1 MANQLSVSL
10 RAWPSDDKT
19 TESLPFL
26 IARINEQRGSF
37 RNITEA
43 SLEEE
48 IRASDAD
55 DSKTLDGIEMD
66 EEAEDD
72 NDAKSKGEELAVARE
87 EIIKQVGEA
96 YKSSSH
102 ALDLVSL
109 LLSSHV
115 PKAAEATISPFI
127 KAAVPFGS
135 LSAEIMQQ
143 PQRSN
148 EENISEGLVNI
159 GWRMQSLSRSA
170 DALLRSAS
178 SLGKE
183 IRRETTYWQEILA
196 VKEKG
201 WPVCRLPREKHTLG
215 VRFGFSEA
223 HAEFRDRGLA
233 ALRRGPDGKIELDRG
248 PRWQKDQ
255 RLVVRLLK
263 DRNLAATSERSQ
275 AASDDDQPLIQHL
288 LRARNSLFDEELYHE
303 INREARNLVNQGVR
317 CIGSAIQLPFRDD
330 NEIEIDLVPMDEVNE
345 PVNDESAVPSAILMA
360 LRILLSHAHQQNHIL
375 RSRLPPPITDSQ
387 PPRPFYS
394 LLRPILELNQHDL
407 TSREAKH
414 LLGNLKLVTSAASI
428 PVMVEETAS
437 SNLFRVPDDMSNP
450 KASTI
455 EILMNHLT
463 SSHHTQLTLHLPSN
477 YTSLTLDIHTSILP
491 PNLGTSLQLST
502 ATSATDSAIAQMPH
516 TLHFPTLGKLWKHV
530 EFITSL
536 DIVALLQ
543 ASAHFPK
550 WLVLKSP
557 YEAYMVGNNPE
568 TVQKDRL
575 RISFEAGGLKAVWC
589 KSEKAGSHSWAAE
602 KEGKKNPSRS
612 LINMVVA
619 ELG

>member
-10 RAWPSDDKT
+10 RAWPSDDKI

-26 IARINEQRGSF
+26 ISRINEQRGSF

-55 DSKTLDGIEMD
+55 DSKSLDGTEID
-66 EEAEDD
+66 EEADD
-72 NDAKSKGEELAVARE
+72 NNGKRKGEELTVARE

-96 YKSSSH
+96 YRSSSH

-148 EENISEGLVNI
+148 EEMTSEGLVNM

-170 DALLRSAS
+170 DALLQSAS

-233 ALRRGPDGKIELDRG
+233 ALRRGTEGKIELDRG

-255 RLVVRLLK
+255 RLIVRLLK
-263 DRNLAATSERSQ
+263 DGSSAATSERSQ
-275 AASDDDQPLIQHL
+275 AASDDDQPLTRDL

-317 CIGSAIQLPFRDD
+317 CIGSAVRLPFRNDT
-330 NEIEIDLVPMDEVNE
+330 EIEIDLVPMDEDNE
-345 PVNDESAVPSAILMA
+345 AVSDESAVPSAILMA
-360 LRILLSHAHQQNHIL
+360 LRILLSHAHHQNHML

-394 LLRPILELNQHDL
+394 LLRPILELNQHNL

-414 LLGNLKLVTSAASI
+414 LLGNLKRVTSAASI
-428 PVMVEETAS
+428 PFMFAQTAS
-437 SNLFRVPDDMSNP
+437 SNLFRVPDEMLNT
-450 KASTI
+450 KANTI
-455 EILMNHLT
+455 ETLMNHLT
-463 SSHHTQLTLHLPSN
+463 SSHHTQMTLHLPSN
-477 YTSLTLDIHTSILP
+477 YTTLTLDIHTSILP

-502 ATSATDSAIAQMPH
+502 ATAAVDSAIAQMPH
-516 TLHFPTLGKLWKHV
+516 TLHFPTLDNLWKHV

-543 ASAHFPK
+543 ASERVPK
-550 WLVLKSP
+550 WLAPKSP
-557 YEAYMVGNNPE
+557 YEAYMVGKNPK
-568 TVQKDRL
+568 TAQKDQL
-575 RISFEAGGLKAVWC
+575 GFSFEAGGLKVVWC
-589 KSEKAGSHSWAAE
+589 KGEKTGSHGWAAE
-602 KEGKKNPSRS
+602 KEGRKIPGRG
-612 LINMVVA
+612 LIDMVVG